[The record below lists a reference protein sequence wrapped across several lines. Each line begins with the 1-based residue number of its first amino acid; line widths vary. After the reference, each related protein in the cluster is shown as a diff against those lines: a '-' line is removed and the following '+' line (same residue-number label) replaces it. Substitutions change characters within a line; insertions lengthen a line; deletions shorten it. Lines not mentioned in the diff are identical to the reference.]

1 MQDTKMDK
9 QLVLVNYEDLE
20 RLHSLAMQSLLLNE
34 TAWLRMSWNDTEQ
47 RLQLQRIDSQGLL
60 AQPVTFSTSK
70 KLEE

>member
-34 TAWLRMSWNDTEQ
+34 TAWLRMSWNDIAQ
-47 RLQLQRIDSQGLL
+47 KLQSQRIDTTDTL
-60 AQPVTFSTSK
+60 ALPVTCSTLK
-70 KLEE
+70 KQEE